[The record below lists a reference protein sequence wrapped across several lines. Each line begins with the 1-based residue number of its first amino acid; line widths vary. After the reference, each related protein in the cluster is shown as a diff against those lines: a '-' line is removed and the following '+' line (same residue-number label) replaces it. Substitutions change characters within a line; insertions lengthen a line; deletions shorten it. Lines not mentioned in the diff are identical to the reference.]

1 MRSNFL
7 KEKKKILNKM
17 KKKIVVL
24 FEMSLTFVGGKG
36 GLKRK

>member
-24 FEMSLTFVGGKG
+24 FEMSRTFVGGKG

>member
-17 KKKIVVL
+17 KKKL
-24 FEMSLTFVGGKG
+24 LYYSKCHEPSSGAKEG
-36 GLKRK
+36 